1 MKICF
6 IRRGSINMQRGS
18 YRIWVNDLN
27 HYFNK
32 VGIESIIKPENYDNY
47 DIHIYGKNNYKIKNK
62 NKINGII
69 NPDADCN
76 LDKLSLF
83 DFIIVGS
90 LEEKDS
96 LIKYH
101 DNIFIFPLIEKMYLN
116 VKPKE
121 HKKKDEIII
130 GYHGNQNHLN
140 HLTLGLD
147 KALERLNDKFNI
159 KLIYLCSNNEEWKDG
174 IPNIKKQFIKW
185 ELDNIK
191 NTILSFDIGIIPN
204 ISEYYNDN
212 DLDENIELG
221 KYNTDIK
228 VRFKN
233 KSNNGRLLV
242 LAQCGIPVVA
252 DMTPSNMHV
261 LGNPDNGFAVL
272 SSEGWYKAL
281 YKLCESY
288 ELRNF
293 VSKNAYNEVRRLY
306 DPYKLAKKL
315 YDNILTVKKNK
326 NYN

>member
-6 IRRGSINMQRGS
+6 IRRGVENLERGS
-18 YRIWVNDLN
+18 YRIWINDLN
-27 HYFNK
+27 NYFNK
-32 VGIESIIKPENYDNY
+32 IGIESKIKPENYDNY
-47 DIHIYGKNNYKIKNK
+47 DIHIYGKNNFKIKNR

-69 NPDADCN
+69 NPNCDCN
-76 LDKLSLF
+76 INKIRLF

-90 LEEKDS
+90 LEEKES

-116 VKPKE
+116 IQPKK
-121 HKKKDEIII
+121 HKKKDEIVI

-140 HLTLGLD
+140 HSVIGL
-147 KALERLNDKFNI
+147 KEALERLNNKFKI
-159 KLIYLCSNNEEWKDG
+159 KLVYTCSNNEEWKEG
-174 IPNIKKQFIKW
+174 IPNIKREFIKW

-204 ISEYYNDN
+204 ISEYYNNN
-212 DLDENIELG
+212 DLDSNIELG

-228 VRFKN
+228 IRFKN

-242 LAQCGIPVVA
+242 YAQCGIPIVA
-252 DMTPSNMHV
+252 DITPSNMHI

-281 YKLCESY
+281 YKLCESH

-293 VSKNAYNEVRRLY
+293 ISNSAYNEVKRLY
-306 DPYKLAKKL
+306 DPYKWAKSL
-315 YDNILTVKKNK
+315 YDNILTVKK
-326 NYN
+326 

>member
-6 IRRGSINMQRGS
+6 IRRGSIDMHRGT
-18 YRIWVNDLN
+18 YRICINDLN
-27 HYFNK
+27 YYFNK
-32 VGIESIIKPENYDNY
+32 LGIESIIKPENYDNY

-62 NKINGII
+62 NKINGIFH
-69 NPDADCN
+69 PDADCN

-159 KLIYLCSNNEEWKDG
+159 KLVYVCSNNKEWKEG

-185 ELDNIK
+185 EFDNIN

-204 ISEYYNDN
+204 ISEYCNDN
-212 DLDENIELG
+212 DLDSNIELG

-242 LAQCGIPVVA
+242 LAQCGIPIVA
-252 DMTPSNMHV
+252 DMTPSNMHI
-261 LGNPDNGFAVL
+261 LGNPNNGFAVL

-281 YKLCESY
+281 YKLCESH

-293 VSKNAYNEVRRLY
+293 VSKSAYDEVRRLY
-306 DPYKLAKKL
+306 DPYEWAKKL
-315 YDNILTVKKNK
+315 YDSIILIKK
-326 NYN
+326 